1 VLVNRGV
8 SRVVFLNS
16 YRNDEGVAIL
26 RKANVDVVKYA
37 DLVDLPG

>member
-1 VLVNRGV
+1 
-8 SRVVFLNS
+8 VVFLNS

-26 RKANVDVVKYA
+26 RSAGVSVVKYT